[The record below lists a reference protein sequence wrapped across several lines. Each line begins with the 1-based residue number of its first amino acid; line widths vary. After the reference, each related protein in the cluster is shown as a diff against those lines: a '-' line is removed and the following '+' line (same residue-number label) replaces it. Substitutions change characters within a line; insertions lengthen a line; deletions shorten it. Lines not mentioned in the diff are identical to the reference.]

1 MVLLDLLLLLI
12 HLQSG
17 VQRRRSKVEVGVRRE
32 YVCHFLFCLSSYQRL
47 PCLHTRTAAVAQHE
61 LSALLVL
68 NLNPDLLCGSCREKS
83 HGAISHPTDKRTPAQ
98 LVRSPGSMLQP
109 NASEY
114 TLASVRAGDHEED
127 SWTPLLPS
135 ASSDNSIYGAI
146 PSISRDGRP
155 SSSRLLWSAAVRMA
169 VVFVASS
176 LVLGSILWIAL
187 PTLQD
192 EDRESLHIPT
202 SFDDLQALNALLNK
216 YRDIYP
222 YRIVVCYIT
231 TYLFLQAFSLPGSMY
246 LSILGGA
253 VWGVPRALPLAC
265 TCVATGASLCYLI
278 SAAFGPALLTIPR
291 WKSHLDKWTVKLT
304 SHKDN
309 VVSFLIVLRIA
320 PLPPHWVINVLC
332 PHVGIGLVPFWIST
346 WLGVFGVT
354 VIHTT
359 IGRGLNEM
367 TSAADFHL
375 ISWRNFFLLSAVV
388 VGVLI
393 PVGLRS
399 YFKREIASAA
409 DIEEGDEVLAGDGD
423 RILAA
428 SPATRVKKAAIRPAV
443 DPTDEEDS
451 GTSLSSFDDSEDED
465 VVLEAGPGVVL
476 KSTEEW
482 RRSV

>member
-1 MVLLDLLLLLI
+1 M
-12 HLQSG
+12 HHS
-17 VQRRRSKVEVGVRRE
+17 
-32 YVCHFLFCLSSYQRL
+32 
-47 PCLHTRTAAVAQHE
+47 
-61 LSALLVL
+61 
-68 NLNPDLLCGSCREKS
+68 
-83 HGAISHPTDKRTPAQ
+83 
-98 LVRSPGSMLQP
+98 

-114 TLASVRAGDHEED
+114 TLASVRVDEQEED
-127 SWTPLLPS
+127 SRTPLLPS
-135 ASSDNSIYGAI
+135 TASDNNIYGAI
-146 PSISRDGRP
+146 PSISHDQRP
-155 SSSRLLWSAAVRMA
+155 TSSQLLFSAAIRMA

-176 LVLGSILWIAL
+176 LVLGGVLWIAL

-192 EDRESLHIPT
+192 DDRESLHIPT

-222 YRIVVCYIT
+222 YRIVICYVT

-291 WKSHLDKWTVKLT
+291 WKSHLDKWSVKLA
-304 SHKDN
+304 SQKDN
-309 VVSFLIVLRIA
+309 IFSFLIVLRIA

-367 TSAADFHL
+367 TSADDFHL

-393 PVGLRS
+393 PVGLRT
-399 YFKREIASAA
+399 YFKREVASAA
-409 DIEEGDEVLAGDGD
+409 DIEEADELLAEDGD
-423 RILAA
+423 RVLAV
-428 SPATRVKKAAIRPAV
+428 SPVTRVKKTAIRQAV
-443 DPTDEEDS
+443 DPTDDEGSEAS
-451 GTSLSSFDDSEDED
+451 ISLFDDSGDED
-465 VVLEAGPGVVL
+465 VVLEAGPAVVL
-476 KSTEEW
+476 KPTEEW
-482 RRSV
+482 RPSV